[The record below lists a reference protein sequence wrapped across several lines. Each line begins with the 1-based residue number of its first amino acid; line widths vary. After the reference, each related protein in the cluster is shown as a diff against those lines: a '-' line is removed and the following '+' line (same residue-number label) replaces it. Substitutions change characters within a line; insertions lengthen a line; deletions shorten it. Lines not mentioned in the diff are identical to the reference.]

1 MFWVEFNMATAGDV
15 EIVQLPVTMGPF
27 SAGEKVALPKVAAM
41 NAELKSW
48 VDASTGHEIKPG
60 SYVIVDQDLMFEPS
74 FSKTKVTIQPGV
86 GMLAL
91 FPSMNY
97 KAWFALGEMV
107 DNSIQSYNEHKAE
120 LKRLNGPAFRLKIE
134 IEFTSSPEEKII
146 VRDNAAGIFEKDI
159 ARAFTPAVRRED
171 LSGIGQFGI
180 GMKSSATWYANH
192 YVIRTA
198 ALGDSV
204 SRTVTFDIPKIIEEN
219 TNELYIDVKAKS
231 EYDHGTTLTLTKL
244 HQGIPTGATLGRIR
258 GYLQS
263 IYRDSIRSGEVK
275 ITVGG
280 KELEFSEPAL
290 LTEPYW
296 RTDKMPSP
304 EEAGEPIFWRYD
316 LDFELKDSWI
326 ADNAPDKPAEPP
338 RINGWIGI
346 LKNGSTKASGL
357 ALLWRG
363 KVVVGAGAA
372 AQGDEDS
379 YRPKRIFGTSNT
391 FPFQRIVGEV
401 NVSELQVTTYKDN
414 IKWRPGQEEDFQNEL
429 RRALEAETPQP
440 MLRMARNYRSTQ
452 DGPEVTSK
460 LDSAVRAAAT
470 ASTAALVRALDEQR
484 DIVEIDKEQPLFV
497 KVDSHTGAEARFLIY
512 RDSSAHVSYFLEVVS
527 DPQEFDWLKLV
538 REGDD
543 HLIVV
548 NRKHPFMESFAHLPG
563 ADLDPI
569 LRLAIA
575 LALAE
580 IKAKSILSEG
590 SHLFRGYVNTYMR
603 AGLANRF
610 AADANADA
618 ELTTSEFE
626 SETK

>member
-1 MFWVEFNMATAGDV
+1 MFWVEFNMANTLNIEV
-15 EIVQLPVTMGPF
+15 VQPPVNLGPF
-27 SAGEKVALPKVAAM
+27 NSGEKAVLPKVVAL
-41 NAELKSW
+41 NADLKAW
-48 VDASTGHEIKPG
+48 INASTGKEHKPG
-60 SYVIVDQDLMFEPS
+60 SQVVVDQDLFFEPLFEQS
-74 FSKTKVTIQPGV
+74 TVTIQPGV

-107 DNSIQSYNEHKAE
+107 DNSIQSYKEHKAE
-120 LKRLNGPAFRLKIE
+120 LKRLNGPNFKLKID
-134 IEFTSSPEEKII
+134 IEFSTSPKEKIV
-146 VRDNAAGIFEKDI
+146 VRDNAAGIYKKDI

-198 ALGDSV
+198 ALGEDV
-204 SRTVTFDIPKIIEEN
+204 SRTVTFDIPAIIENN
-219 TNELYIDVKAKS
+219 TNQLPIDEKPKDDK
-231 EYDHGTTLTLTKL
+231 DHGTTLTLTQL

-280 KELEFSEPAL
+280 KELEFTEPTL

-296 RTDKMPSP
+296 KTDKMPTAD
-304 EEAGEPIFWRYD
+304 EAGEPIYWRYN
-316 LDFELKDSWI
+316 LDFELRESWL
-326 ADNAPDKPAEPP
+326 ADNAPDKPSAPP
-338 RINGWIGI
+338 RITGWIGI

-363 KVVVGAGAA
+363 KVVVGAGSA

-379 YRPKRIFGTSNT
+379 YRPKKVFGTSNT

-401 NVSELQVTTYKDN
+401 NVSDLQVTTYKDN
-414 IKWRPGQEEDFQNEL
+414 IKWRPGQEEDFQDEL
-429 RRALEAETPQP
+429 RKALEASTPQP

-452 DGPEVTSK
+452 DGPEVISK
-460 LDSAVRAAAT
+460 LDSAVKAAAT
-470 ASTAALVRALDEQR
+470 ASTAALVRALDEQKDLV
-484 DIVEIDKEQPLFV
+484 DIESDKPLFEQ
-497 KVDSHTGAEARFLIY
+497 VDSPTGAEARFLIY
-512 RDSSAHVSYFLEVVS
+512 RDSNAHISYFLEVIS
-527 DPQEFDWLKLV
+527 NENEFDWLKMV

-569 LRLAIA
+569 LRIAIA
-575 LALAE
+575 MALAE
-580 IKAKSILSEG
+580 IKAKTILPEG

-603 AGLANRF
+603 SGLSNRF
-610 AADANADA
+610 ATDVYMDSTDA
-618 ELTTSEFE
+618 ELE
-626 SETK
+626 SEK

>member
-1 MFWVEFNMATAGDV
+1 MFWVEFNMANTLNIEV
-15 EIVQLPVTMGPF
+15 VQPPVSLGPF
-27 SAGEKVALPKVAAM
+27 NAGEKAVLPKVVAL
-41 NAELKSW
+41 NADLKAW
-48 VDASTGHEIKPG
+48 VDASTGKEYKPG
-60 SYVIVDQDLMFEPS
+60 SQVIVDQDLFFEPLFGQS
-74 FSKTKVTIQPGV
+74 TVTIQPGV

-107 DNSIQSYNEHKAE
+107 DNSIQSYKEHKAE
-120 LKRLNGPAFRLKIE
+120 LKRLNGPNFKLKID
-134 IEFTSSPEEKII
+134 IEFSSSPKEKIV
-146 VRDNAAGIFEKDI
+146 VRDNAAGIYKKDI

-192 YVIRTA
+192 FVIRTA
-198 ALGDSV
+198 ALGETV
-204 SRTVTFDIPKIIEEN
+204 SRTVTFDIPAIIENN
-219 TNELYIDVKAKS
+219 TNQLPIYEKPKEDK
-231 EYDHGTTLTLTKL
+231 DHGTTLTLTQL

-280 KELEFSEPAL
+280 KELEFTEPTL

-296 RTDKMPSP
+296 KTDKIPSP
-304 EEAGEPIFWRYD
+304 EEAGDPIYWRYN
-316 LDFELKDSWI
+316 LDFELRESWL
-326 ADNAPDKPAEPP
+326 ADNAPDKPSAPP
-338 RINGWIGI
+338 RITGWIGI

-363 KVVVGAGAA
+363 KVVVGAGSA

-379 YRPKRIFGTSNT
+379 YRPKKVFGTSNT

-401 NVSELQVTTYKDN
+401 NVSDLQVTTYKDN

-429 RRALEAETPQP
+429 RKALEASTPQP

-452 DGPEVTSK
+452 DGPEVISK
-460 LDSAVRAAAT
+460 LDSAVKAAAT
-470 ASTAALVRALDEQR
+470 ASTAALVRALDEQK
-484 DIVEIDKEQPLFV
+484 DVVNIEKDKPLFEQ
-497 KVDSHTGAEARFLIY
+497 VDSPTGAEARFLIY
-512 RDSSAHVSYFLEVVS
+512 RDSNAHISYFLEVVS
-527 DPQEFDWLKLV
+527 NEDEFDWLRMV
-538 REGDD
+538 REGED

-569 LRLAIA
+569 LRIAIA
-575 LALAE
+575 MALAE
-580 IKAKSILSEG
+580 IKVKTILPEG

-603 AGLANRF
+603 SGLANRF
-610 AADANADA
+610 AADVYMDQIDN
-618 ELTTSEFE
+618 ELE
-626 SETK
+626 S

>member
-1 MFWVEFNMATAGDV
+1 MFWVEFNMANTLNIEV
-15 EIVQLPVTMGPF
+15 VQPPVNLGPF
-27 SAGEKVALPKVAAM
+27 NSGEKAVLPKVVAL
-41 NAELKSW
+41 NADLKAW
-48 VDASTGHEIKPG
+48 IDASTGKEHKPG
-60 SYVIVDQDLMFEPS
+60 SQVVVDQDLFFEPLFEQS
-74 FSKTKVTIQPGV
+74 TVTIQPGV

-107 DNSIQSYNEHKAE
+107 DNSIQSYKEHKAE
-120 LKRLNGPAFRLKIE
+120 LKRLNGPNFKLKID
-134 IEFTSSPEEKII
+134 IEFSTSPKEKIV
-146 VRDNAAGIFEKDI
+146 VRDNAAGIYKKDI

-198 ALGDSV
+198 ALGEDV
-204 SRTVTFDIPKIIEEN
+204 SRTVTFDIPAIIENN
-219 TNELYIDVKAKS
+219 TNQLPIDEKPKDDK
-231 EYDHGTTLTLTKL
+231 DHGTTLTLTQL

-280 KELEFSEPAL
+280 KELEFTEPTL

-296 RTDKMPSP
+296 KTDKMPTAD
-304 EEAGEPIFWRYD
+304 EAGEPIYWRYN
-316 LDFELKDSWI
+316 LDFELRESWLT
-326 ADNAPDKPAEPP
+326 DNAPDKPSTPP
-338 RINGWIGI
+338 RITGWIGI

-363 KVVVGAGAA
+363 KVVVGAGSA

-379 YRPKRIFGTSNT
+379 YRPKKVFGTSNT

-401 NVSELQVTTYKDN
+401 NVSDLQVTTYKDN
-414 IKWRPGQEEDFQNEL
+414 IKWRPGQEEDFQDEL
-429 RRALEAETPQP
+429 RKALEASTPQP

-452 DGPEVTSK
+452 DGPEVISK
-460 LDSAVRAAAT
+460 LDSAVKAAAT
-470 ASTAALVRALDEQR
+470 ASTAALVRALDEQKDLV
-484 DIVEIDKEQPLFV
+484 DIESDKPLFEQ
-497 KVDSHTGAEARFLIY
+497 VDSPTGAEARFLIY
-512 RDSSAHVSYFLEVVS
+512 RDSNAHISYFLEVIS
-527 DPQEFDWLKLV
+527 NENEFDWLKMV

-569 LRLAIA
+569 LRIAIA
-575 LALAE
+575 MALAE
-580 IKAKSILSEG
+580 IKAKTILPEG

-603 AGLANRF
+603 SGLSNRF
-610 AADANADA
+610 ATDVYMDSTDA
-618 ELTTSEFE
+618 ELE
-626 SETK
+626 SEK

>member
-1 MFWVEFNMATAGDV
+1 MFWVEFNMANTLNIEV
-15 EIVQLPVTMGPF
+15 VQPPVNLGPF
-27 SAGEKVALPKVAAM
+27 NSGEKAVLPKVVAL
-41 NAELKSW
+41 NADLKAW
-48 VDASTGHEIKPG
+48 IDASTGKEHKPG
-60 SYVIVDQDLMFEPS
+60 SQVVVDQDLFFEPLFEQS
-74 FSKTKVTIQPGV
+74 TVTIQPGV

-107 DNSIQSYNEHKAE
+107 DNSIQSYKEHKAE
-120 LKRLNGPAFRLKIE
+120 LKRLNGPNFKLKID
-134 IEFTSSPEEKII
+134 IEFSTSPKEKIV
-146 VRDNAAGIFEKDI
+146 VRDNAAGIYKKDI

-198 ALGDSV
+198 ALGEDV
-204 SRTVTFDIPKIIEEN
+204 SRTVTFDIPAIIENN
-219 TNELYIDVKAKS
+219 TNQLPIDEKPKDDK
-231 EYDHGTTLTLTKL
+231 DHGTTLTLTQL

-280 KELEFSEPAL
+280 KELEFTEPTL

-296 RTDKMPSP
+296 KTDKMPTAD
-304 EEAGEPIFWRYD
+304 EAGEPIYWRYN
-316 LDFELKDSWI
+316 LDFELRESWLT
-326 ADNAPDKPAEPP
+326 DNAPDKPSAPP
-338 RINGWIGI
+338 RITGWIGI

-363 KVVVGAGAA
+363 KVVVGAGSA

-379 YRPKRIFGTSNT
+379 YRPKKVFGTSNT

-401 NVSELQVTTYKDN
+401 NVSDLQVTTYKDN
-414 IKWRPGQEEDFQNEL
+414 IKWRPGQEEDFQDEL
-429 RRALEAETPQP
+429 RKALEASTPQP

-452 DGPEVTSK
+452 DGPEVISK
-460 LDSAVRAAAT
+460 LDSAVKAAAT
-470 ASTAALVRALDEQR
+470 ASTAALVRALDEQKDLV
-484 DIVEIDKEQPLFV
+484 DIESDKPLFEQ
-497 KVDSHTGAEARFLIY
+497 VDSPTGAEARFLIY
-512 RDSSAHVSYFLEVVS
+512 RDSNAHISYFLEVIS
-527 DPQEFDWLKLV
+527 NENEFDWLKMV

-569 LRLAIA
+569 LRIAIA
-575 LALAE
+575 MALAE
-580 IKAKSILSEG
+580 IKAKTILPEG

-603 AGLANRF
+603 SGLSNRF
-610 AADANADA
+610 ATDVYMDSTDA
-618 ELTTSEFE
+618 ELE
-626 SETK
+626 SEK

>member
-1 MFWVEFNMATAGDV
+1 MFWVEFNMANTLNIEV
-15 EIVQLPVTMGPF
+15 VQPPVNLGPF
-27 SAGEKVALPKVAAM
+27 SSGEKAVLPKVVAL
-41 NAELKSW
+41 NADLKAW
-48 VDASTGHEIKPG
+48 IDASTGKEHKPG
-60 SYVIVDQDLMFEPS
+60 SQVVVDQDLFFEPLFEQS
-74 FSKTKVTIQPGV
+74 TVTIQPGV

-107 DNSIQSYNEHKAE
+107 DNSIQSYKEHKAE
-120 LKRLNGPAFRLKIE
+120 LKRLNGPNFKLKID
-134 IEFTSSPEEKII
+134 IEFSTSPKEKIV
-146 VRDNAAGIFEKDI
+146 VRDNAAGIYKKDI

-198 ALGDSV
+198 ALGEDV
-204 SRTVTFDIPKIIEEN
+204 SRTVTFDIPAIIENN
-219 TNELYIDVKAKS
+219 TNQLPIDEKPKDDK
-231 EYDHGTTLTLTKL
+231 DHGTTLTLTQL

-280 KELEFSEPAL
+280 KELEFTEPTL

-296 RTDKMPSP
+296 KTDKMPSP
-304 EEAGEPIFWRYD
+304 DEAGEPIYWRYN
-316 LDFELKDSWI
+316 LDFELRASWLT
-326 ADNAPDKPAEPP
+326 DNAPDKPSTPP
-338 RINGWIGI
+338 RITGWIGI

-363 KVVVGAGAA
+363 KVVVGAGSA

-379 YRPKRIFGTSNT
+379 YRPKKVFGTSNT

-401 NVSELQVTTYKDN
+401 NVSDLQVTTYKDN
-414 IKWRPGQEEDFQNEL
+414 IKWRPGQEEDFQDEL
-429 RRALEAETPQP
+429 RKALEASTPQP

-452 DGPEVTSK
+452 DGPEVISK
-460 LDSAVRAAAT
+460 LDSAVKAAAT
-470 ASTAALVRALDEQR
+470 ASTAALVRALDEQKDLV
-484 DIVEIDKEQPLFV
+484 DIESDKPLFEQ
-497 KVDSHTGAEARFLIY
+497 VDSPTGAEARFLIY
-512 RDSSAHVSYFLEVVS
+512 RDSNAHISYFLEVIS
-527 DPQEFDWLKLV
+527 NENEFDWLKMV

-569 LRLAIA
+569 LRIAIA
-575 LALAE
+575 MALAE
-580 IKAKSILSEG
+580 IKAKTILPEG

-603 AGLANRF
+603 SGLSNRF
-610 AADANADA
+610 ATDVYMDSTDA
-618 ELTTSEFE
+618 ELE
-626 SETK
+626 SEK

>member
-1 MFWVEFNMATAGDV
+1 MFWVEFNMANASDIEV
-15 EIVQLPVTMGPF
+15 VQPPVNLGPF
-27 SAGEKVALPKVAAM
+27 NSGEKAVLPKVVAL
-41 NAELKSW
+41 NADLKAW
-48 VDASTGHEIKPG
+48 IDASTGKELKPG
-60 SYVIVDQDLMFEPS
+60 SQVVVDQDLFFEPLFEQS
-74 FSKTKVTIQPGV
+74 TVTIQPGV

-107 DNSIQSYNEHKAE
+107 DNSIQSYKEHKAE
-120 LKRLNGPAFRLKIE
+120 LKRLNGPNFKLKID
-134 IEFTSSPEEKII
+134 IEFSTSPKEKIV
-146 VRDNAAGIFEKDI
+146 VRDNAAGIYKKDI

-198 ALGDSV
+198 ALGEDV
-204 SRTVTFDIPKIIEEN
+204 SRTVTFDIPAIIENN
-219 TNELYIDVKAKS
+219 TNQLPIDEKPKDDK
-231 EYDHGTTLTLTKL
+231 DHGTTLTLTQL

-280 KELEFSEPAL
+280 KELEFIEPTL

-296 RTDKMPSP
+296 KTDKMPTAD
-304 EEAGEPIFWRYD
+304 EAGEPIYWRYN
-316 LDFELKDSWI
+316 LDFELKESWLT
-326 ADNAPDKPAEPP
+326 DNAPDKPSTPP
-338 RINGWIGI
+338 RITGWIGI

-363 KVVVGAGAA
+363 KVVVGAGSA

-379 YRPKRIFGTSNT
+379 YRPKKVFGTSNT

-401 NVSELQVTTYKDN
+401 NVSDLQVTTYKDN
-414 IKWRPGQEEDFQNEL
+414 IKWRPGQEEDFQDEL
-429 RRALEAETPQP
+429 RKALEASTPQP

-452 DGPEVTSK
+452 DGPEVISK
-460 LDSAVRAAAT
+460 LDSAVKAAAT
-470 ASTAALVRALDEQR
+470 ASTAALVRALDEQKDLV
-484 DIVEIDKEQPLFV
+484 DIESDRPLFEQ
-497 KVDSHTGAEARFLIY
+497 VDSPTGAEARFLIY
-512 RDSSAHVSYFLEVVS
+512 RDSNAHISYFLEVIS
-527 DPQEFDWLKLV
+527 NENEFDWLKMV

-569 LRLAIA
+569 LRIAIA
-575 LALAE
+575 MALAE
-580 IKAKSILSEG
+580 IKAKTILPEG

-603 AGLANRF
+603 SGLSNRF
-610 AADANADA
+610 ATDVYMESTDA
-618 ELTTSEFE
+618 ELE
-626 SETK
+626 SEK

>member
-1 MFWVEFNMATAGDV
+1 MFWVEFNMANTLNIEV
-15 EIVQLPVTMGPF
+15 VQPPVNLGPF
-27 SAGEKVALPKVAAM
+27 NSGEKAVLPKVVAL
-41 NAELKSW
+41 NADLKAW
-48 VDASTGHEIKPG
+48 IDASTGKEHKPG
-60 SYVIVDQDLMFEPS
+60 SQVVVDQDLFFEPLFEQS
-74 FSKTKVTIQPGV
+74 TVTIQPGV

-107 DNSIQSYNEHKAE
+107 DNSIQSYKEHKAE
-120 LKRLNGPAFRLKIE
+120 LKRLNGPNFKLKID
-134 IEFTSSPEEKII
+134 IEFSTSPKEKIV
-146 VRDNAAGIFEKDI
+146 VRDNAAGIYKKDI

-198 ALGDSV
+198 ALGEPV
-204 SRTVTFDIPKIIEEN
+204 SRTVTFDIPAIIDNNTNQLPIEEK
-219 TNELYIDVKAKS
+219 VKDEK
-231 EYDHGTTLTLTKL
+231 DHGTTLTLTQL

-280 KELEFSEPAL
+280 KELEFTEPTL

-296 RTDKMPSP
+296 KTDKRPAAD
-304 EEAGEPIFWRYD
+304 EAGEPIYWRYN
-316 LDFELKDSWI
+316 LDFELKASWL
-326 ADNAPDKPAEPP
+326 ADNAPDKPNSPP
-338 RINGWIGI
+338 RITGWVGI
-346 LKNGSTKASGL
+346 LKNGTTKASGL

-363 KVVVGAGAA
+363 KVVVGAGSA

-379 YRPKRIFGTSNT
+379 YRPKKVFGTSNT

-414 IKWRPGQEEDFQNEL
+414 IKWRPDQEDDFQNEL
-429 RRALEAETPQP
+429 RKALEASTPQP

-460 LDSAVRAAAT
+460 LDSAVKAAAT
-470 ASTAALVRALDEQR
+470 ASTAALVRALDEQKDR
-484 DIVEIDKEQPLFV
+484 VDIEKDKPLFEQV
-497 KVDSHTGAEARFLIY
+497 HSGTGAESRFLIY
-512 RDSSAHVSYFLEVVS
+512 RDSTAHISYFLEVISDDNVS
-527 DPQEFDWLKLV
+527 DWLRML
-538 REGDD
+538 REGED
-543 HLIVV
+543 HLFVV

-569 LRLAIA
+569 LRIAIA

-580 IKAKSILSEG
+580 IKVKTLLPEG
-590 SHLFRGYVNTYMR
+590 SYLFRGFVNTYMR
-603 AGLANRF
+603 SGLANRF
-610 AADANADA
+610 ATDNFTEEQVFVEEGD
-618 ELTTSEFE
+618 
-626 SETK
+626 K